1 MSNNVQLLVG
11 RLFLSILF
19 IVAGFGKLTSIEGTA
34 GYFGSIG
41 LPAPGI
47 LVWLVT
53 ALELL
58 GGLAI
63 LVGFKTRWAAWALA
77 AFSIGAAIIGHSD
90 FSVPPNDL
98 MFMKN
103 LGLAGGFL
111 ALAVAGPGA
120 FSVDARRG

>member
-11 RLFLSILF
+11 RLLLSILF

-63 LVGFKTRWAAWALA
+63 LVGFQTRWVAYALA
-77 AFSIGAAIIGHSD
+77 AFCVASGFIGHGD
-90 FSVPPNDL
+90 FSDMTNQI

-103 LGLAGGFL
+103 LGIAGGFL